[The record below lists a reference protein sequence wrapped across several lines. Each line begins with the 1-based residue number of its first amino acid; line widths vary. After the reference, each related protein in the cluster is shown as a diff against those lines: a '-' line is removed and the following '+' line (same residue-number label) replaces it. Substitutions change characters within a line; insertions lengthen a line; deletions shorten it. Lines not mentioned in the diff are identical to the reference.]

1 MDVIKAV
8 VFDFDNTL
16 MDFMKMKRAAVEAA
30 VEAMIDAGLTF
41 KKAEMVEKIY
51 KVYSL
56 EGIEDQ
62 TIFDKVLTSEFGKID
77 YRILASGII
86 GYRRAKEGTLAL
98 YPHVQLTLTGLVR
111 MGLKMAVVSDA
122 PRLPV
127 WLRICGLGLH
137 HYFDAVVTTDDTGFK
152 KPHEKPFLMAL
163 EKLNVKPAEA
173 IMIGAWAERD
183 MVGAKKVG
191 LVTVFARYGDTQN
204 TQHSG
209 ADYEIDDVSQLLA
222 IVKKENS
229 LT

>member
-1 MDVIKAV
+1 MIKAV
-8 VFDFDNTL
+8 IFDFDNTL
-16 MDFMKMKRAAVEAA
+16 MDFMRMKKAAVEAA
-30 VEAMIDAGLTF
+30 VDSMIDAGLPL
-41 KKAEMVEKIY
+41 KKGEMIEKVY
-51 KVYSL
+51 KVYTA

-62 TIFDKVLTSEFGKID
+62 TIFDKVLSKEYGKVD
-77 YRILASGII
+77 FKILAAGII

-98 YPHVQLTLTGLVR
+98 YPHVQLTLTGLAR

-127 WLRICGLGLH
+127 WLRICGLGLQ

-152 KPHEKPFLMAL
+152 KPHAKPFLTAL

-173 IMIGAWAERD
+173 IMIGDWAERD

-209 ADYEIDDVSQLLA
+209 ADYEIDDILQLLD
-222 IVKKENS
+222 IVKKENI
-229 LT
+229 

>member
-1 MDVIKAV
+1 VIKAV
-8 VFDFDNTL
+8 IFDFDNTL
-16 MDFMKMKRAAVEAA
+16 MDFMRMKKAAVEAA
-30 VEAMIDAGLTF
+30 VDSMIDAGLPL
-41 KKAEMVEKIY
+41 KKSEMIEKVY
-51 KVYSL
+51 KVYTA

-62 TIFDKVLTSEFGKID
+62 QIFDKVLSKEYGKVD
-77 YRILASGII
+77 YKILAAGII

-127 WLRICGLGLH
+127 WLRICGLGLQ
-137 HYFDAVVTTDDTGFK
+137 HYFDTVVTTDDTGFK
-152 KPHEKPFLMAL
+152 KPHEKPFLFAL
-163 EKLNVKPAEA
+163 EKLGVKPAEA
-173 IMIGAWAERD
+173 VMIGDWAERD

-204 TQHSG
+204 TQQSG
-209 ADYEIDDVSQLLA
+209 ADYEIDDIAQLLD

-229 LT
+229 